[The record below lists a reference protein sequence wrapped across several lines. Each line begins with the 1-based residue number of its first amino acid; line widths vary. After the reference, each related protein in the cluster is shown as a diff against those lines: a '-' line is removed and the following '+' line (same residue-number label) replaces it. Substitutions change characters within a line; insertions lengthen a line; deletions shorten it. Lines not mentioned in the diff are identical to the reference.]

1 MLRQKDVKKYKKKS
15 KYDQL
20 LFLRKD
26 GEYLLKNE
34 RPIKDNLIK
43 TINPEIVSKF
53 IDDILLS

>member
-43 TINPEIVSKF
+43 TMNQKKSSRF
-53 IDDILLS
+53 Y